1 MVRMRPGTLFLLL
14 SLMHSL
20 QDGRRSSSDFE
31 SAVWAGSEASALV
44 VVVEDWGEH
53 TQICLISCQLH
64 FFQFLFSIYSFLLFL
79 FVFSFLRKKEKE

>member
-64 FFQFLFSIYSFLLFL
+64 FFQFLFLFIRFYCLCFLFLLF
-79 FVFSFLRKKEKE
+79 RKKEKE